1 MWPLGVRSFL
11 DKFLINQER
20 KRLIWP
26 GKERGDS
33 SKMLNVLVND
43 KNSNTGNKPRERSDG
58 SGTRLWF

>member
-1 MWPLGVRSFL
+1 MWPFGVRLFL

-20 KRLIWP
+20 RLIWP
-26 GKERGDS
+26 GKERDES

-43 KNSNTGNKPRERSDG
+43 KNFDIGNKLREKSDG